1 MRIPLVREAVRED
14 GRILLLPVDSVW
26 PNPYQPRRIF
36 SDEALFELS
45 QSIRQL
51 GLLQPITVRQV
62 GIHAYELIAG
72 ERRLRA
78 AKLAGLRE
86 IPAQVIKAYEGE
98 SALMALV
105 ENLQRENLSYME
117 EALGYQSLIQE
128 HNLTQEE
135 VARQVGKSQST
146 VANKLRILRL
156 PKAVKDELNASG
168 LSERHARALLRLPD
182 EESQLSALRKAV
194 KGHLTV
200 QKLEALVEDELQEK
214 IPAKPKRRI
223 FMVYKDHRLFVN
235 TMKNAVRE
243 MNAQGIR
250 AEYSQK
256 RLDDQLEIKVIIPLV

>member
-1 MRIPLVREAVRED
+1 MRIPLVREAVKED

-26 PNPYQPRRIF
+26 PNPYQPRRTF

-117 EALGYQSLIQE
+117 EALGYQSLIKE

-214 IPAKPKRRI
+214 TPAKPKRRI

-256 RLDDQLEIKVIIPLV
+256 RLDDQLEIKVIIPLM